1 MNIIKLVSAVM
12 AWGALLSTAGC
23 SDVGSQDR
31 EAALKPVVRTPE
43 FSAYWNQGK
52 AEVTRYALQQA
63 RYGELRDGDAVL
75 IFVTE
80 DFLGDKQVKLE
91 SDPAGK
97 KVVPVLKMNF
107 TKKFATGIYPY
118 SMMSSVFTPVD
129 AGTGPA
135 TLKVTTTSQEWCG
148 HTYTQFN
155 FRNTAYDVRSFS
167 YFEKEGD
174 REFSLDPVMLEDEI
188 WNRIRLAPAT
198 LPTGAIRMI
207 PGTMSSRLRHIDLA
221 AEDAR
226 ASLAEIGADSS
237 GRELVRYTIE
247 YPGSQRTLA
256 IEFEK
261 RFPFRIISWSETYR
275 DGFGPKAQM
284 LTTRATCTHELMI
297 DYWAHN
303 STADDSLRRSLG
315 LP

>member
-1 MNIIKLVSAVM
+1 MNIIKLVSAMM
-12 AWGALLSTAGC
+12 AWVALFCTAAC

-31 EAALKPVVRTPE
+31 AAALKPVVRTPE

-91 SDPAGK
+91 SDPSGK

-107 TKKFATGIYPY
+107 TKKFSTGIYPY

-129 AGTGPA
+129 VGTGPA
-135 TLKVTTTSQEWCG
+135 ALKVTTSAQEWCG
-148 HTYTQFN
+148 HTYTQLN

-174 REFSLDPVMLEDEI
+174 REFSLDPAMLEDEI
-188 WNRIRLAPAT
+188 WTRIRLAPST
-198 LPTGAIRMI
+198 LPTGEIRMI

-226 ASLAEIGADSS
+226 ASLAELGADSS
-237 GRELVRYTIE
+237 GQELVRYTIE

-275 DGFGPKAQM
+275 DGFGPRAQM
-284 LTTRATCTHELMI
+284 LTTRATRTHELMI
-297 DYWAHN
+297 DYWTRN